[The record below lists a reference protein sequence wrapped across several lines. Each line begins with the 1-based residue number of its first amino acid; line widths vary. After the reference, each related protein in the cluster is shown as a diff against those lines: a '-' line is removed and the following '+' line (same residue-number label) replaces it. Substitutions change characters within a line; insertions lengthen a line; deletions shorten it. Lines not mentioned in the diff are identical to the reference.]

1 MLSKTLKSVLNF
13 FFFFS
18 QERDNRVFL
27 AMMNR
32 VLDTPGFYY
41 SYTYDLTHTR
51 QRIKNMTNQNPDFV
65 FQPFFSRVRNCYALF
80 ILSVWQSNY
89 PFSHPHFWIVCPSN
103 YQCLNPFNHPS
114 IHSSINLCI
123 HSSSH
128 PFIHPFIHPSIH
140 LSIHS
145 SFIYPSIHPSIHST
159 IHSSIHL
166 TIHSFFHWSILHC
179 PIYIHSMWNIIY
191 YYFPFFHDLIGWWTF
206 CMELTSINRLCST
219 TRTKEISHT
228 TNAWIY

>member
-1 MLSKTLKSVLNF
+1 
-13 FFFFS
+13 
-18 QERDNRVFL
+18 
-27 AMMNR
+27 MMNR

-51 QRIKNMTNQNPDFV
+51 QRIKNMTNQNPNFV

-89 PFSHPHFWIVCPSN
+89 PFSHPSFWIVCPSN

-128 PFIHPFIHPSIH
+128 PFIHPFIHPSIYPSIHPFIIH

-145 SFIYPSIHPSIHST
+145 S
-159 IHSSIHL
+159 
-166 TIHSFFHWSILHC
+166 IHSFNYPFIHPFNHSFIFPLINPSLSHIYPFNVKYYFLLFSILSWSHRLMNVLYGTH
-179 PIYIHSMWNIIY
+179 IY
-191 YYFPFFHDLIGWWTF
+191 
-206 CMELTSINRLCST
+206 
-219 TRTKEISHT
+219 
-228 TNAWIY
+228 